1 MSGRFLTVED
11 LNRAGGKEVWVEEG
25 TVVTP
30 QAQEAA
36 RAAGITIRTQSGV
49 WSEPTPDRGPD
60 AERAIRTLPHMP
72 EPERDGSLSATAVI
86 VTVVGRNR
94 AGVLA
99 EVTNEI
105 ARHNANVE
113 DITQKMA
120 EDYFHLMFV
129 VELPT
134 GSDFDGFKSSLEGLA
149 QGDYVVRAMH
159 EKVFRFMHRV

>member
-1 MSGRFLTVED
+1 MD
-11 LNRAGGKEVWVEEG
+11 EG

-36 RAAGITIRTQSGV
+36 RAAGITIRTQSGN
-49 WSEPTPDRGPD
+49 WTEPEPNRGPD
-60 AERAIRTLPHMP
+60 AANAVQHLPHMP
-72 EPERDGSLSATAVI
+72 EPELDNSLSATSVV

-105 ARHNANVE
+105 ARYHANVD
-113 DITQKMA
+113 DITQKMV
-120 EDYFHLMFV
+120 ESYFNLMFV

-134 GSDFDGFKSSLEGLA
+134 GSDFDAFKQALEGMPG
-149 QGDYVVRAMH
+149 GDYVVRVMH
-159 EKVFRFMHRV
+159 EKVFRFMHRI

>member
-1 MSGRFLTVED
+1 MSRRFFTIED
-11 LNRAGGKEVWVEEG
+11 LNRAGGKDVWVDES

-36 RAAGITIRTQSGV
+36 RAAGITIRTPSGT
-49 WSEPTPDRGPD
+49 WSEPAPDRGPD
-60 AERAIRTLPHMP
+60 AERAVQTLPHLP
-72 EPERDGSLSATAVI
+72 EPERDGSLSATSVI

-94 AGVLA
+94 SGVLA

-113 DITQKMA
+113 DITQKMV

-134 GSDFDGFKSSLEGLA
+134 GSDFDVFKSALEGLA

-159 EKVFRFMHRV
+159 EKVFRFMHRI